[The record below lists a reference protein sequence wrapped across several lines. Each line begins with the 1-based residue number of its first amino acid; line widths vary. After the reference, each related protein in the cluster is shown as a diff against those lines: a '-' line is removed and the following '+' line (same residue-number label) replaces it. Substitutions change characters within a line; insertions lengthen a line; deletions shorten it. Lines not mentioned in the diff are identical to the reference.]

1 MTVPQA
7 PFSPS
12 PIPGQ
17 VQGVDRRRTLFL
29 EDPHDRRMAAGMLAD
44 GAVLGH
50 GFGNIYA
57 ITSRPDATTVRA
69 VNLLKGRPA
78 DQVGS
83 ITTTPTRLP
92 DAFDWSQL
100 PAGLSRSHALDAV
113 DALLALG
120 PCGFRGPA
128 AAGLPSHLT
137 QRDANVLTTQVI
149 SPGYAC
155 PSNAVFALALGLTGG
170 DYLYVTSANRSRHTT
185 GAVEEPA
192 HHTAAGLRQDFEAIA
207 DLVLLLHR
215 DEDATRSRL
224 SSFALSSTSIL
235 ALHRLAATPSGMP
248 ALVVERHG
256 SLSVEA
262 IREVLH
268 ALSLDVVLG
277 PRAQARLPQRH
288 HGLTSRV

>member
-1 MTVPQA
+1 
-7 PFSPS
+7 
-12 PIPGQ
+12 
-17 VQGVDRRRTLFL
+17 
-29 EDPHDRRMAAGMLAD
+29 MAAEMLAD

-78 DQVGS
+78 EQVGS

-92 DAFDWSQL
+92 DTFDWSRL
-100 PAGLSRSHALDAV
+100 PLGLSRSHALDVV
-113 DALLALG
+113 DAILTLG

-137 QRDANVLTTQVI
+137 QRDGNVLTTQVI

-155 PSNAVFALALGLTGG
+155 LANAVFAVALRLTGG

-185 GAVEEPA
+185 GAAEEPP
-192 HHTAAGLRQDFEAIA
+192 HHTAAGLLEDFSGIA
-207 DLVLLLHR
+207 SLVLLRHR
-215 DEDATRSRL
+215 DEDATRSRF

-235 ALHRLAATPSGMP
+235 ALHRITTTPGDLP
-248 ALVVERHG
+248 ALVLERHG
-256 SLSVEA
+256 SLSVDA
-262 IREVLH
+262 IRQALRP
-268 ALSLDVVLG
+268 LSLDVVLG
-277 PRAQARLPQRH
+277 PRSQARLPARLD
-288 HGLTSRV
+288 GLTSRARQRAPTAQDRH

>member
-155 PSNAVFALALGLTGG
+155 PSNAVFALAGADWWRLPLRHLGQP
-170 DYLYVTSANRSRHTT
+170 VTTHDRGCRGACAPHRS
-185 GAVEEPA
+185 GASP
-192 HHTAAGLRQDFEAIA
+192 GLRG
-207 DLVLLLHR
+207 HR
-215 DEDATRSRL
+215 GL
-224 SSFALSSTSIL
+224 G
-235 ALHRLAATPSGMP
+235 AA
-248 ALVVERHG
+248 A
-256 SLSVEA
+256 
-262 IREVLH
+262 
-268 ALSLDVVLG
+268 
-277 PRAQARLPQRH
+277 AQ
-288 HGLTSRV
+288 G